1 MVRRRRGCQVGVS
14 GDGCKTISRDHP
26 WMERVAAVGVAAS
39 QEFWSSMGRK
49 GVLDFEKGPRI
60 SIFVVLRIIY
70 IIPRALYNMFTPIV

>member
-1 MVRRRRGCQVGVS
+1 MSKNKSKHGERASWVSGWCVS

-39 QEFWSSMGRK
+39 PQFWSSMGRK

-60 SIFVVLRIIY
+60 SILWCS
-70 IIPRALYNMFTPIV
+70 

>member
-1 MVRRRRGCQVGVS
+1 
-14 GDGCKTISRDHP
+14 
-26 WMERVAAVGVAAS
+26 MERVAAVGVAAS